1 LQDFQPDLINGVDAV
16 DLILWRHAEAEEAR
30 PDLARKLT
38 PRGLKHA
45 ARVAEWL
52 QQRLPSKFTVL
63 ASPAERTRQT
73 ALALGVPFKTVQALM
88 PGAPVAAILN
98 AAEWPDRKGAVIL
111 VGHQPDLGRVAA
123 FLISGEAGDWTL
135 KKGGVW
141 WLTNRVR
148 NDEAQVVVRAVIAP
162 DLI

>member
-1 LQDFQPDLINGVDAV
+1 V
-16 DLILWRHAEAEEAR
+16 DLILWRHAEAEEAH

-38 PRGLKHA
+38 ARGQKHA
-45 ARVAEWL
+45 ARMAEWM
-52 QQRLPSKFTVL
+52 QQRLPSRFTVL

-73 ALALGVPFKTVQALM
+73 ALALGVPFKTVPSLA
-88 PGAPVAAILN
+88 PGASVAQILN

-123 FLISGEAGDWTL
+123 FLISGETGDWTI
-135 KKGGVW
+135 KKGGLW

-162 DLI
+162 DLL